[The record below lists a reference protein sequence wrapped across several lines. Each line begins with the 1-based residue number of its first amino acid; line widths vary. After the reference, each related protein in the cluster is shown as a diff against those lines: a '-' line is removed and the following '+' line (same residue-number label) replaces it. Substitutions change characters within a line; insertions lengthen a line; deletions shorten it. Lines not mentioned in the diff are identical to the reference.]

1 MINNNREEKESGRK
15 EGDER
20 ILIAAQHSVG
30 QKRGV
35 RQETI
40 ISFFID
46 RFSLLKDLSSSKT
59 HLYIWTKNE
68 DHTLP
73 K

>member
-1 MINNNREEKESGRK
+1 MRKRNRGGKEE
-15 EGDER
+15 DER
-20 ILIAAQHSVG
+20 VFIAVQHSVG